1 METVENDPDRGM
13 IGAAHDLP
21 GVAVVVD
28 MPAPG
33 QRLVADA
40 KAPRP
45 RALAELVE
53 IRRGAIDAAERGRLD
68 VAADQKKIGA
78 KLLHQ
83 VEFALGAH
91 EAACTLRLGHAL
103 EIAERLERADGE
115 SEVPAQARDLARA
128 GAKRQ

>member
-1 METVENDPDRGM
+1 METVENDPDRRM

-40 KAPRP
+40 KTPRP
-45 RALAELVE
+45 RAFAEVVE

-68 VAADQKKIGA
+68 AAADQKKVGA

-91 EAACTLRLGHAL
+91 EAARALRLGHAL
-103 EIAERLERADGE
+103 EIAEPLERAE
-115 SEVPAQARDLARA
+115 SQAEIPAPA
-128 GAKRQ
+128 

>member
-40 KAPRP
+40 KTPRP

-68 VAADQKKIGA
+68 VAAR
-78 KLLHQ
+78 
-83 VEFALGAH
+83 
-91 EAACTLRLGHAL
+91 ACPRNRGTAGTRRWRVRGPGTGS
-103 EIAERLERADGE
+103 R
-115 SEVPAQARDLARA
+115 SRA
-128 GAKRQ
+128 GGRQTTVNRSRRSRLPGSRRQRWHAAS